1 MMLNEVIN
9 TYNDQ
14 ISLNSDYFKAHQTWL
29 IAKGIENIKAA
40 MTTYYEGLK
49 GEDFEEVLSLDFWD
63 DVKSTQ
69 WLKDK
74 RLEADL
80 RSLEQTSLVCFGIA
94 EETEGHSTKTGGD
107 LLVWIEKAIGEL
119 KSMMRKIKKLTLDLP
134 AEAFGKLYEKQ
145 SARIDFEPVAD
156 SIREWKY
163 RVCRVN
169 FKKAK
174 AYQTEVV
181 ALFLN
186 KELLKHDYSLN
197 QDELDEVD
205 MERVKKLLRPDF
217 KFSEH
222 FKEMAAI
229 FRRFIKWHGHIL
241 IIDIE
246 LYGKYVIENMA
257 KFSYDE
263 LMEFFAFEK
272 KIMLINQEMMN
283 LPPEERKKV
292 FPEEKG
298 IDNDA
303 QNQAD
308 SISAVFEPVELKFF
322 DARRY
327 NSDEKQ
333 MLLRKLMLD
342 TARKIDVN
350 NGRDWFCL
358 YAAERYSQ
366 GCLGSKQGYVDF
378 FSDIE
383 KLAPEVLK
391 KINQAETGYK
401 RYKDYAELLSR
412 EVENWFVFNKCL
424 PPINE
429 LLYQPKFGCD
439 RDVFM
444 RYSQVIKDLSKRMKD
459 I

>member
-1 MMLNEVIN
+1 MMLNEAIN
-9 TYNDQ
+9 TYNNLKSID
-14 ISLNSDYFKAHQTWL
+14 SDYFKAHQACI
-29 IAKGIENIKAA
+29 IAKGIEKAKA
-40 MTTYYEGLK
+40 GMTTYFGVLEK
-49 GEDFEEVLSLDFWD
+49 GEFEEVLSLDFWD
-63 DVKSTQ
+63 SIKSSK
-69 WLKDK
+69 WLKGM

-80 RSLEQTSLVCFGIA
+80 RSLEQTPLACFGIA
-94 EETEGHSTKTGGD
+94 EETDGHCTRTGGD
-107 LLVWIEKAIGEL
+107 LLHWIERAIGEL
-119 KSMMRKIKKLTLDLP
+119 RALMKKIKKLTMGLP
-134 AEAFGKLYEKQ
+134 VETFAKLYEKQ
-145 SARIDFEPVAD
+145 SAKIDFEPVAD
-156 SIREWKY
+156 SISEWKF
-163 RVCRVN
+163 RVGRVS
-169 FKKAK
+169 FKKIK

-186 KELLKHDYSLN
+186 KELLKHHYTIN
-197 QDELDEVD
+197 QIELDEVD
-205 MERVKKLLRPDF
+205 MEKVKKQLRPDF

-229 FRRFIKWHGHIL
+229 FRRFIKWNGHIL

-257 KFSYDE
+257 KFCHDE

-298 IDNDA
+298 IDSDA

-308 SISAVFEPVELKFF
+308 STSAVFEPVELKFF
-322 DARRY
+322 DSRRY

-333 MLLRKLMLD
+333 LLLRKLMID
-342 TARKIDVN
+342 TATKIDVN

-391 KINQAETGYK
+391 KINQVETGYK

-444 RYSQVIKDLSKRMKD
+444 RYSQVIKDLSKQMKD

>member
-94 EETEGHSTKTGGD
+94 EETEGNSTKTGGD
-107 LLVWIEKAIGEL
+107 LLHWIERAIGEL
-119 KSMMRKIKKLTLDLP
+119 RALMKRIKKVTMGLP
-134 AEAFGKLYEKQ
+134 VETFAKLYEKQ
-145 SARIDFEPVAD
+145 SAKIDFEPVAD

-163 RVCRVN
+163 RVGRVN

-229 FRRFIKWHGHIL
+229 FRRFIKWNGHIL

-283 LPPEERKKV
+283 LPPEERKFVLGDCQDTTDENQNPVDACVKSV
-292 FPEEKG
+292 LIQMKAEGMIENLYDYTWVMGVMNDTEGLPHFDSPSSFIKYLTGLGIENLPSESTIKKEYGKMLGKFPEWTFIGKDKTES
-298 IDNDA
+298 D
-303 QNQAD
+303 
-308 SISAVFEPVELKFF
+308 
-322 DARRY
+322 RRINVAKRFLNLY
-327 NSDEKQ
+327 
-333 MLLRKLMLD
+333 R
-342 TARKIDVN
+342 
-350 NGRDWFCL
+350 NGV
-358 YAAERYSQ
+358 
-366 GCLGSKQGYVDF
+366 K
-378 FSDIE
+378 
-383 KLAPEVLK
+383 
-391 KINQAETGYK
+391 
-401 RYKDYAELLSR
+401 
-412 EVENWFVFNKCL
+412 
-424 PPINE
+424 
-429 LLYQPKFGCD
+429 
-439 RDVFM
+439 
-444 RYSQVIKDLSKRMKD
+444 
-459 I
+459 

>member
-1 MMLNEVIN
+1 MMLNEAIN
-9 TYNDQ
+9 TYNNLKSID
-14 ISLNSDYFKAHQTWL
+14 SDYFKAHQTWL

-80 RSLEQTSLVCFGIA
+80 RSLEQTLLVCFGIA
-94 EETEGHSTKTGGD
+94 EETEGHNTKTGGD
-107 LLVWIEKAIGEL
+107 LLVWIETAIGEL
-119 KSMMRKIKKLTLDLP
+119 RALMKKIKKLTINLSV
-134 AEAFGKLYEKQ
+134 ETFGKLYEKQ

-156 SIREWKY
+156 SINEWKF
-163 RVCRVN
+163 RVGRVN

-257 KFSYDE
+257 KFCYDE

-283 LPPEERKKV
+283 LPPEERKYVLGDCQDTTDENQNPVDACVKSV
-292 FPEEKG
+292 LIQMKAEGMIENLYDYTWVMGVMNDTEGLPHFDSPSSFIKYLTGLGIENLPSESTIKKEYGKMLGKFPEWTFIGKDKTES
-298 IDNDA
+298 D
-303 QNQAD
+303 
-308 SISAVFEPVELKFF
+308 
-322 DARRY
+322 RRINVAKRFLNLY
-327 NSDEKQ
+327 
-333 MLLRKLMLD
+333 R
-342 TARKIDVN
+342 
-350 NGRDWFCL
+350 NGV
-358 YAAERYSQ
+358 
-366 GCLGSKQGYVDF
+366 K
-378 FSDIE
+378 
-383 KLAPEVLK
+383 
-391 KINQAETGYK
+391 
-401 RYKDYAELLSR
+401 
-412 EVENWFVFNKCL
+412 
-424 PPINE
+424 
-429 LLYQPKFGCD
+429 
-439 RDVFM
+439 
-444 RYSQVIKDLSKRMKD
+444 
-459 I
+459 